1 MKPQKNKKLFQRP
14 DKILNGLKG
23 IVYLMFLGRD
33 TYAAKIQNSLVGT
46 IYKKNS
52 SVNQTVQRLLEH
64 GSEFLIFQRKHR
76 EEGVPG
82 RKAEIYT
89 ANFDPI
95 FQTLLAFNVNFDKDE
110 LQQALKLLSPANDSF
125 PQYLNNVFDKS
136 VLRKAS
142 WHLILSNYF
151 TYMSELIRSRL
162 LPPASQEGAP
172 FSPLP
177 TDISIP
183 EEKIN
188 LLLSNYPDLPEK
200 FVTMSVK
207 MSLKDFG
214 LNPRLQ
220 SFLVKALP
228 KIDQKLFQT
237 VLGLQGAVD
246 IFQKMKESGAESIM
260 EYIERVRET
269 EEFLTWKL
277 EKEKK
282 EKG

>member
-1 MKPQKNKKLFQRP
+1 LKPQKNKKLFQRL
-14 DKILNGLKG
+14 DKILNGLNG

-52 SVNQTVQRLLEH
+52 SVNQTVQRLLKH

-89 ANFDPI
+89 ASFDP
-95 FQTLLAFNVNFDKDE
+95 
-110 LQQALKLLSPANDSF
+110 
-125 PQYLNNVFDKS
+125 
-136 VLRKAS
+136 
-142 WHLILSNYF
+142 SNYF

-162 LPPASQEGAP
+162 LPPASQEGSS

-177 TDISIP
+177 MDISIP
-183 EEKIN
+183 EEKIS
-188 LLLSNYPDLPEK
+188 LLLSNYPDLPKK

-207 MSLKDFG
+207 MSLTSLG
-214 LNPRLQ
+214 LHPRLQ
-220 SFLVKALP
+220 SFLIKVLP
-228 KIDQKLFQT
+228 KIDHKLFET
-237 VLGLQGAVD
+237 AFGLQDAVD
-246 IFQKMKESGAESIM
+246 IFQKMKEAGAESIM

-277 EKEKK
+277 EREKK
-282 EKG
+282 ERG